1 MARLIDYRITLVV
14 VIVLTAI
21 TDHKVFA
28 KVDYTLLITFIAFFI
43 FIGNMGRIPVF
54 NNYIK
59 SVIDGRECMTGILS
73 SQLISNVPAALL
85 LSGFTNNLK
94 PLIVGVN
101 LGGLGTLIASMASL
115 ISFKFIGRKNKSLRG
130 KYLLYFTVVNVIF
143 LVILM
148 VVYGLIK

>member
-1 MARLIDYRITLVV
+1 
-14 VIVLTAI
+14 
-21 TDHKVFA
+21 
-28 KVDYTLLITFIAFFI
+28 
-43 FIGNMGRIPVF
+43 MGRIPVF

-115 ISFKFIGRKNKSLRG
+115 ISFKFIGRENKSLRG